1 MAFKYFGTTPTSDW
15 TANGSPES
23 GHDFINQ
30 INESKAK
37 EAAQEAQ
44 VAQQRQNQ
52 DAARGEY
59 QKALQNE
66 QDYRDIY
73 SGTKASE
80 GVDDAKQ
87 QYQKSLASVNATQSA
102 MNTLPSSINAGSNV
116 VLNANQRNAAL
127 GNQMSKFQNTLDY
140 QTRQN
145 QADLGQYQTALSA
158 AQNAAQNTAQYQRQD
173 TASRMNQLQNEMAQV
188 NALYDQLLRDRE
200 VTRSIYGQMYDDE
213 YKHRQMALEEWA
225 KNLDAEMSIYAQ
237 DQETARNN
245 ARIAAQ
251 NYATSIQKYM
261 ADMQNE
267 QAKKANASMARANDI
282 NGINQ
287 VYAQYKAELADLDRQ
302 TKDFG
307 SYLFGNNSLL
317 GSGLGTNL
325 TSKQAKNL
333 RDKGFEDYL
342 YNQNPYLQKVLRENY
357 SDLLGSYGIGG

>member
-1 MAFKYFGTTPTSDW
+1 MAFKYFGTTPTNDW
-15 TANGSPES
+15 TANGSPEG

-52 DAARGEY
+52 DIARGEY

-116 VLNANQRNAAL
+116 VLNSNQRNVAL
-127 GNQMSKFQNTLDY
+127 GHQMAKFQNTLDY

-145 QADLGQYQTALSA
+145 QADLSDYQAALSA

-173 TASRMNQLQNEMAQV
+173 TANRMSQLQNEMTQV
-188 NALYDQLLRDRE
+188 NALYDQLLKDRE
-200 VTRSIYGQMYDDE
+200 ITRSIYGQMYDDE
-213 YKHRQMALEEWA
+213 FKHRQMALEEWA
-225 KNLDAEMSIYAQ
+225 KNLDAEMRIYEQ

-245 ARIAAQ
+245 AKIAAQ

-261 ADMQNE
+261 ADSLNRSNQPKITTP
-267 QAKKANASMARANDI
+267 AKTTNAI
-282 NGINQ
+282 
-287 VYAQYKAELADLDRQ
+287 
-302 TKDFG
+302 
-307 SYLFGNNSLL
+307 
-317 GSGLGTNL
+317 TN
-325 TSKQAKNL
+325 
-333 RDKGFEDYL
+333 RGEVIDEYG
-342 YNQNPYLQKVLRENY
+342 NPYTVSPSARDRAMSLVQAINNEFLGKGGGKVYNTYTVGMGNSNIRY
-357 SDLLGSYGIGG
+357 K

>member
-52 DAARGEY
+52 DIARGEY

-145 QADLGQYQTALSA
+145 QTDLGKYQNALSA

-200 VTRSIYGQMYDDE
+200 ITRSIYGNMYDDE
-213 YKHRQMALEEWA
+213 YKHRQMAYEEWA

-245 ARIAAQ
+245 ARVAAQ

-261 ADMQNE
+261 ADSQNR
-267 QAKKANASMARANDI
+267 RA
-282 NGINQ
+282 Q
-287 VYAQYKAELADLDRQ
+287 TPSFLDYVNS
-302 TKDFG
+302 TENLNK
-307 SYLFGNNSLL
+307 FGNDMSYGEKKTWAQRLANNYQNALKSNDYNALQNIYN
-317 GSGLGTNL
+317 GEVY
-325 TSKQAKNL
+325 Q
-333 RDKGFEDYL
+333 DYL
-342 YNQNPYLQKVLRENY
+342 KY
-357 SDLLGSYGIGG
+357 IGG

>member
-52 DAARGEY
+52 DIARGEY

-158 AQNAAQNTAQYQRQD
+158 AQNVAQNTAQYQRQD

-200 VTRSIYGQMYDDE
+200 ITRSIYGNMYDDE
-213 YKHRQMALEEWA
+213 FKHRQMAYEEWA

-245 ARIAAQ
+245 AKIAAQ
-251 NYATSIQKYM
+251 NYATSVQKYM
-261 ADMQNE
+261 ADAQNR
-267 QAKKANASMARANDI
+267 S
-282 NGINQ
+282 NQ
-287 VYAQYKAELADLDRQ
+287 TPSFLDYVNS
-302 TKDFG
+302 TENLNK
-307 SYLFGNNSLL
+307 FGNDMSYGEKKTWAQRLANNYQNALKSNDYNALQNIYN
-317 GSGLGTNL
+317 GEVY
-325 TSKQAKNL
+325 Q
-333 RDKGFEDYL
+333 DYL
-342 YNQNPYLQKVLRENY
+342 KY
-357 SDLLGSYGIGG
+357 IGG